1 MEIISLASIK
11 LVLLSLQ
18 ARTRALIMGELLK
31 SVRNSQSQTS
41 AIPRASPDQY
51 MTVAQVSRDFS
62 SVCSVTQDGGDLVVF
77 LVGNECVVGGWVCR
91 GCRGNRGRGIFDNF
105 EWVEHHG
112 SFYSQPFLDQ
122 SSWFLHPISGRIH
135 VSYDKDILIPTPSLQ
150 PPLPRLGLSG

>member
-1 MEIISLASIK
+1 
-11 LVLLSLQ
+11 
-18 ARTRALIMGELLK
+18 MGELLK

-41 AIPRASPDQY
+41 AIPRASPNQY
-51 MTVAQVSRDFS
+51 MTVAQVSKDFS

-112 SFYSQPFLDQ
+112 SLYSQPFLDQ

>member
-1 MEIISLASIK
+1 
-11 LVLLSLQ
+11 
-18 ARTRALIMGELLK
+18 MGELLK

-91 GCRGNRGRGIFDNF
+91 GCRGNRGRGTYCLP
-105 EWVEHHG
+105 
-112 SFYSQPFLDQ
+112 YSYCDVSLENLVLDQ
-122 SSWFLHPISGRIH
+122 LIIPLLIF
-135 VSYDKDILIPTPSLQ
+135 SYILITCL
-150 PPLPRLGLSG
+150 LDIVLTL

>member
-1 MEIISLASIK
+1 MEIISPASIK

-77 LVGNECVVGGWVCR
+77 LIGNECVVGGGVCR
-91 GCRGNRGRGIFDNF
+91 GWRGNRGG
-105 EWVEHHG
+105 V
-112 SFYSQPFLDQ
+112 FLTILNGLSIVDLCTLNLFQ
-122 SSWFLHPISGRIH
+122 TKAFGFSTQFQAEFMF
-135 VSYDKDILIPTPSLQ
+135 SYGKDIPSPTPSLQ
-150 PPLPRLGLSG
+150 PPLPRLGLAG

>member
-1 MEIISLASIK
+1 
-11 LVLLSLQ
+11 
-18 ARTRALIMGELLK
+18 MGELLK

-62 SVCSVTQDGGDLVVF
+62 SVCSVTRDGGDLVVF
-77 LVGNECVVGGWVCR
+77 LVGNECVVGGGVCR

-112 SFYSQPFLDQ
+112 SLYSQSFSDQ
-122 SSWFLHPISGRIH
+122 SIWFLHPISGRIH
-135 VSYDKDILIPTPSLQ
+135 VSYGEDILSPTPSL
-150 PPLPRLGLSG
+150 

>member
-1 MEIISLASIK
+1 M
-11 LVLLSLQ
+11 V
-18 ARTRALIMGELLK
+18 ELLK

-51 MTVAQVSRDFS
+51 MTVAQVSKDFS

-112 SFYSQPFLDQ
+112 SLYSQPFLDQ